1 MCENGFVLSS
11 GKIVAMSIYFFFVCN
26 MSAAYHWDQGAVI
39 WEWLLSPCEVAFA
52 SLSLFPWCLA
62 SYTMSLT
69 RLRLWA
75 VQRWM
80 TYCQIACAVLSVQEC
95 YCCACHWAGIQW
107 LWKVVPRSSC
117 QLCHAAKRNVPRLII
132 RPLSR
137 AHPPSRW
144 MQEIFSILLYLC
156 SWLKNII

>member
-11 GKIVAMSIYFFFVCN
+11 GKIVAMSIYFL
-26 MSAAYHWDQGAVI
+26 SATCLQHTTETRELWFESGCYHLVRWHLRLCLFSPGAWRVI
-39 WEWLLSPCEVAFA
+39 L
-52 SLSLFPWCLA
+52 
-62 SYTMSLT
+62 SLT

-80 TYCQIACAVLSVQEC
+80 TCCQIACAVLSVQEC